1 MALDQAATAR
11 ASVNRAVEVS
21 IHVGLLI
28 LLVTACLFILY
39 PFIPL
44 VAWGIIIAVAAYP
57 GFQKLQRWLGDR
69 ATLAAVVF
77 TLVLLALVIVP
88 AILLG
93 QSLVEGAQAAT
104 AKFKAGAAIIP
115 PPPASIET
123 WPIIGPPLKGLWTL
137 ASKDLSEAIRKF
149 GPQIKAALP
158 GVLSASA
165 GFGLT
170 VLQLLLSIIVS
181 GALLANAKG
190 AYEVTRS
197 LANRLF
203 GQKGPEFQQLV
214 GKTIRSITFG
224 ILGSRPHSVCVR
236 GARLLRGR
244 TACGEPVVSDF
255 RVCCG
260 ATGGRTDTHSG
271 GDLHVCRRQHYQG
284 RDLPDLV
291 HCCRIA
297 RQHTEAFATGAG
309 SCCSNG
315 GHFSRR
321 VRRILRYGYHRPLHR
336 RGGLVRRLQAV
347 PRLAGRGRS
356 RSERGTGFLIFE
368 RATKSATSRV
378 QATVSGP
385 DDRIS
390 KRVASIDW
398 MRGVV
403 MVFMGLD
410 HASMAFDAQHLDKD
424 SAVYADAQHHGSS
437 RGRVLHALAHTPVR
451 TGVCVPDGNCSGL
464 KR

>member
-77 TLVLLALVIVP
+77 TLVLLAVVIVP

-93 QSLVEGAQAAT
+93 QSLVEGAQAA
-104 AKFKAGAAIIP
+104 AVKFKAGAAIIP

-197 LANRLF
+197 LFNRLF

-224 ILGSRPHSVCVR
+224 ILGVALIQSVFAALGFFVA
-236 GARLLRGR
+236 G
-244 TACGEPVVSDF
+244 
-255 RVCCG
+255 
-260 ATGGRTDTHSG
+260 
-271 GDLHVCRRQHYQG
+271 
-284 RDLPDLV
+284 LPAASLWSV
-291 HCCRIA
+291 IFV
-297 RQHTEAFATGAG
+297 FAA
-309 SCCSNG
+309 
-315 GHFSRR
+315 
-321 VRRILRYGYHRPLHR
+321 VLQA
-336 RGGLVRRLQAV
+336 GGLILIPAVIYMFAVASTTKAVIFLIWCIVVGLLDNILKPLLLGRGVAV
-347 PRLAGRGRS
+347 PMAVIFLGAFGGFFAMGIIGLFIGAVVLSVGYKLFLAWL
-356 RSERGTGFLIFE
+356 EE
-368 RATKSATSRV
+368 DAADQSAA
-378 QATVSGP
+378 QVS
-385 DDRIS
+385 
-390 KRVASIDW
+390 
-398 MRGVV
+398 
-403 MVFMGLD
+403 
-410 HASMAFDAQHLDKD
+410 
-424 SAVYADAQHHGSS
+424 
-437 RGRVLHALAHTPVR
+437 
-451 TGVCVPDGNCSGL
+451 
-464 KR
+464 